1 VSGFYARHILPRCLD
16 QACAIGSIEN
26 QRKKIIPL
34 AKGKVLEIGIGSGL
48 NLIQSVTGVDPDD
61 NIWTRSQ
68 SRREAAKFPVR
79 RIGLSGEEI
88 PLDANTADT
97 VVVTYSLCTIPNPIA
112 ALKEMRRILKPGGD
126 ILFCEHGRAP
136 DLNIS
141 KWQKRID
148 PIWSRLAGGCQSGR
162 DIPSLFH
169 QAGLNILDLNQTYIP
184 GPKILSYNYWGR
196 AQ

>member
-48 NLIQSVTGVDPDD
+48 NLPHYDSAQIQSVTGVDPDD
-61 NIWTRSQ
+61 HIWTRSQ

-88 PLDANTADT
+88 PLDANRKCGE
-97 VVVTYSLCTIPNPIA
+97 S
-112 ALKEMRRILKPGGD
+112 
-126 ILFCEHGRAP
+126 
-136 DLNIS
+136 
-141 KWQKRID
+141 
-148 PIWSRLAGGCQSGR
+148 
-162 DIPSLFH
+162 
-169 QAGLNILDLNQTYIP
+169 
-184 GPKILSYNYWGR
+184 
-196 AQ
+196 